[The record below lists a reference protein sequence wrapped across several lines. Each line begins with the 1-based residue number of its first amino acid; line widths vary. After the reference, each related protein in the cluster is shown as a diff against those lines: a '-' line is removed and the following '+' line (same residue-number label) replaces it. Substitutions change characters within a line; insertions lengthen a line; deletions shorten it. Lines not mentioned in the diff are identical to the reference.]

1 MNYPKAFPK
10 HGGQTVGK
18 TKTQLTHA
26 RGEDG
31 GRELLPTEVN
41 RSVGPATSELKG
53 RVGPGLTTP
62 ALRPRRPHP
71 RPQSTGCL

>member
-1 MNYPKAFPK
+1 M
-10 HGGQTVGK
+10 GK
-18 TKTQLTHA
+18 TKTQLTHT

-53 RVGPGLTTP
+53 HVGP
-62 ALRPRRPHP
+62 RPHHT
-71 RPQSTGCL
+71 RSATSASTSSPAKHRLFVIKSVLLLM